1 MIDVASTFA
10 GAEILLTGGNG
21 FLGKV
26 ILGMLLD
33 RYPEVG
39 RVHVLLRPR
48 RDRTARERFQQEM
61 LASPAL
67 QPLVKARGQAFF
79 DEKVQVWE
87 GDASAPLCG
96 LDPGQIAGWPGRVKL
111 ILNCAGLVEFFPPVD
126 ESLQA
131 NVESA
136 ERLADLAKRID
147 AGLLHIST
155 CYVAGRG
162 DGLVEE
168 SEPIQGFYPLRQGP
182 GDEAFDAAA
191 ELTRLRSRI
200 QEITATSNQRDRA
213 VQAQLVELGRGRAER
228 WGWVNTYTYTKSLA
242 EQVLVAQKELRL
254 TIVRPAIVESAL
266 EFPFPGW
273 VEGGRTAAPLVLM
286 ALGGMT
292 NWPARPDLA
301 LEIVPVDMVAAGTL
315 LAAAALLEGKAA
327 PVYQL
332 ATADR
337 NPFEMA
343 PLLELLYREAR
354 KRGARTMGRPRLLD
368 EAGYRKR
375 LTTLREQAR
384 ESEQSLSSWAE
395 RLDGL
400 PGSGWARSRAAD
412 LRRAG
417 LQWSFRE
424 EVIEQYLPFV
434 LENRYVFEAENLRET
449 FDQLS
454 PADQNLL
461 PWRPEA
467 IDWQD
472 YWRNKQIEGVLKWVQ
487 PETVREWS
495 FQI

>member
-1 MIDVASTFA
+1 MIDVGSTFA

-33 RYPEVG
+33 RYPQVG

-48 RDRTARERFQQEM
+48 RERTARERFQQEM
-61 LASPAL
+61 LESPAL
-67 QPLVKARGQAFF
+67 RELVEAKGRAFF
-79 DEKVQVWE
+79 DEKVEVWE
-87 GDASAPLCG
+87 GDAASPLCG
-96 LDPGQIAGWPGRVKL
+96 LDPGQIADWPGRVAL

-126 ESLQA
+126 ESLHA

-136 ERLADLAKRID
+136 ERLAELATRID
-147 AGLLHIST
+147 AALLHIST
-155 CYVAGRG
+155 CYVAGRA
-162 DGLVEE
+162 DGLIEE
-168 SEPIQGFYPLRQGP
+168 NEPIEGFYPLRQGP
-182 GDEAFDAAA
+182 GDDAFDAAA
-191 ELTRLRSRI
+191 ELSRLRSRI
-200 QEITATSNQRDRA
+200 SEIAAGSERTRPVRER
-213 VQAQLVELGRGRAER
+213 LVKLGRGRAER

-242 EQVLVAQKELRL
+242 EQVLTARSGLRL
-254 TIVRPAIVESAL
+254 SIVRPAIVESAL

-301 LEIVPVDMVAAGTL
+301 LEIVPVDMIAAGTL
-315 LAAAALLEGKAA
+315 AAAAALLAGEAA

-337 NPFEMA
+337 NRFEMA
-343 PLLELLYREAR
+343 SLLELLRSEAR
-354 KRGARTMGRPRLLD
+354 KRGARVGGSLRMLD

-375 LTTLREQAR
+375 LAALREHAR
-384 ESEQSLSSWAE
+384 RSEESLLRWAR

-400 PGSGWARSRAAD
+400 PGSNHARNRAAD

-424 EVIEQYLPFV
+424 EVIEQYLPFI
-434 LENRYVFEAENLRET
+434 LENRYIFEAAAIRET
-449 FDQLS
+449 FAKLTPDDQRR
-454 PADQNLL
+454 L
-461 PWRPEA
+461 PWRPAE
-467 IDWQD
+467 IDWPD
-472 YWRNKQIEGVLKWVQ
+472 YWRNKQIDGVLEWVQ
-487 PETVREWS
+487 PETVKEWS